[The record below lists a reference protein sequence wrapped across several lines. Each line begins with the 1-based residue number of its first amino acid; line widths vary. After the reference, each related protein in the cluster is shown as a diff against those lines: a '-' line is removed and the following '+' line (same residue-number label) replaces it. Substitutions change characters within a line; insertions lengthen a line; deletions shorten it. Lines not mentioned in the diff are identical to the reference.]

1 MDNHG
6 KKMIA
11 PVVIVLCI
19 MLYYIAGIYV
29 LLTTDMPNMVKVTAI
44 IVSIA
49 ITAVLIKVLIERIQ
63 EIKKGEEDDLGKY

>member
-6 KKMIA
+6 KKMIE